1 METTDRDVP
10 MQQQKNKGLSSSL
23 PGSGSASLLVQLLNR
38 LPELIANSGAIDGAA
53 DVGLA
58 GSAFFGDGA
67 LGKPKRLQ
75 LSQHFLDGHSPSTN
89 QVMYGR

>member
-1 METTDRDVP
+1 
-10 MQQQKNKGLSSSL
+10 MQQQKNKRL
-23 PGSGSASLLVQLLNR
+23 SGSLSRGRTTSLLVQLLNR
-38 LPELIANSGAIDGAA
+38 LSQFVTNGGAVDSATDIR
-53 DVGLA
+53 LA
-58 GSAFFGDGA
+58 GPAFFGDGA